1 MRQGRT
7 AIDDTGRIGHD
18 AGHSERVVLT
28 ASPGMPMRGNP
39 SYVAGWAELLSPLTA
54 PPGAPSSDRTADAPG
69 VQPLGKLTKAR
80 HKKNHIEPYST
91 RCWPSFDIRGGGDL
105 VRDTGVVRDRIF
117 ALSTGPSASGAR
129 RPWLLADG
137 YMQFAFVHQR

>member
-1 MRQGRT
+1 MCRDARGEARFMRQGRT

-28 ASPGMPMRGNP
+28 ASPGMPMPGNP
-39 SYVAGWAELLSPLTA
+39 SYVAGWVELLSPLTA

-91 RCWPSFDIRGGGDL
+91 RCWPSFDIRGGGGIWSGIPVL
-105 VRDTGVVRDRIF
+105 CAT
-117 ALSTGPSASGAR
+117 ASL
-129 RPWLLADG
+129 P
-137 YMQFAFVHQR
+137 